1 MIFIFYLCDINK
13 TYHRHRLSR
22 ISEINLAI
30 TVLQKYGG
38 QCVGGTSTCSYMTP
52 KTLFL
57 KQSTQKLSGC
67 AHYCCLAAKSLAS
80 LPAFLH
86 SYITTPYFL
95 LHCNYKFYIKQSMDV
110 TGHTF
115 QTQLFSILG
124 AISRS
129 HFVSFDL
136 ELTGIPGK
144 QFKSKTTAQ
153 SEDGRQTLQQRYEE
167 TKAAASRYQILQL
180 GLTCVEEDK
189 KRGTPQEQAGN
200 SRWSK

>member
-1 MIFIFYLCDINK
+1 
-13 TYHRHRLSR
+13 
-22 ISEINLAI
+22 
-30 TVLQKYGG
+30 
-38 QCVGGTSTCSYMTP
+38 
-52 KTLFL
+52 
-57 KQSTQKLSGC
+57 
-67 AHYCCLAAKSLAS
+67 
-80 LPAFLH
+80 
-86 SYITTPYFL
+86 
-95 LHCNYKFYIKQSMDV
+95 MDV

-144 QFKSKTTAQ
+144 QFKSKPTGQ

-180 GLTCVEEDK
+180 GLTCVEEK
-189 KRGTPQEQAGN
+189 KDRGTRLRSKLAILVSLNHTRGLCCTSLQLLSKSCARQEVECRA
-200 SRWSK
+200 RFLISKWR